1 MGSIEDILPSGR
13 GKFILLGFIVL
24 LIGLVLFDPSCLKV
38 KNKKPIPA
46 AQTAPHKASEPSKNL
61 TGQIRR
67 VSHVERGGDFIEDL
81 FFRGDNEVARQKI
94 EKGVVVDHQGQ
105 NINGTVKFFN
115 ELDQTY
121 GEVKYFKNL
130 RHGLSTTYFPDGKVI
145 LEEHYR
151 EGKIVSSKEFYPV
164 GSVRFESDYSEALN
178 CPTEKEVGVARL
190 YYPSGKIKYEWN
202 LTWRKKG
209 GFKKTY
215 NTDGSLRYVA
225 WFNDKCQKIK
235 EEYPPVKSQ

>member
-1 MGSIEDILPSGR
+1 MGLLDDISPNSR
-13 GKFILLGFIVL
+13 GSFTLFAFIVF
-24 LIGLVLFDPSCLKV
+24 LIGLILWNPSCLKV
-38 KNKKPIPA
+38 KSQKPLPITQT
-46 AQTAPHKASEPSKNL
+46 AQTQAPEQSKDL
-61 TGQIRR
+61 TGSIRR
-67 VSHVERGGDFIEDL
+67 VSHVERGGDFMEDI
-81 FFRGDNEVARQKI
+81 FFIGDNEIARQKI
-94 EKGVVVDHQGQ
+94 EKGVMIDHQGQ
-105 NINGTVKFFN
+105 NITGTVKFFN

-121 GEVKYFKNL
+121 GEAEYFKNL

-151 EGKIVSSKEFYPV
+151 EGKMVGSKEFYPF
-164 GSVRFESDYSEALN
+164 GILRFESDHSEALN
-178 CPTEKEVGVARL
+178 CPGEKEVGVAKL

-202 LTWRKKG
+202 LTWRKRG

-235 EEYPPVKSQ
+235 EEYPPVQSK